1 MARRNY
7 LDCRDYPSVSG
18 CSVRISGTADEIV
31 PIAVE
36 HAVRVHAHKKSPAL
50 AREIRSLLKDEP
62 AGRRPAKKQTKKTVV
77 ARLGRSARSRVL
89 HPLERVQR

>member
-1 MARRNY
+1 MARRKY

-18 CSVRISGTADEIV
+18 CSLRISGTEDEIV
-31 PIAVE
+31 PVAVE

-62 AGRRPAKKQTKKTVV
+62 AATRVKKKAKKAV
-77 ARLGRSARSRVL
+77 ARLGRSARARVL
-89 HPLERVQR
+89 